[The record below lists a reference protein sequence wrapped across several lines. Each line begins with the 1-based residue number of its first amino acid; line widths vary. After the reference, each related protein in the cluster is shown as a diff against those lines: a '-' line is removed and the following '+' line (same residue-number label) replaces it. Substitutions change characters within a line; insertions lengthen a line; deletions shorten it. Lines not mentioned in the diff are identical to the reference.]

1 MRLTRGRRDINNRVG
16 PIQPLR
22 KATQTNTVQTKRR
35 GNPRLFAMLNSRLM
49 ARCKTYFFAGLA
61 GVAGVAGVAFM
72 ASPLASFAA
81 LASAF
86 ALAFAS
92 FFAAASA
99 AFLAFASALA
109 LALASFFAAASAFF
123 SSLVIAFGASALA
136 GAGAA
141 FGASAFA
148 GAVGAALGASF
159 DMLSAAVAVR
169 VAPAKPTAIRVT
181 NSLFMWFSPLVNPVI
196 RMCLITHGRAGS

>member
-35 GNPRLFAMLNSRLM
+35 GNPRLFAMLKSRLM

-72 ASPLASFAA
+72 ASPLASFV
-81 LASAF
+81 
-86 ALAFAS
+86 
-92 FFAAASA
+92 
-99 AFLAFASALA
+99 AFASALA

-148 GAVGAALGASF
+148 GAAGAALGASF

-169 VAPAKPTAIRVT
+169 VIPAKPTAIRVT
-181 NSLFMWFSPLVNPVI
+181 
-196 RMCLITHGRAGS
+196 